1 MDENENNDKGFE
13 QKADEKKETEEP
25 IDYKQKIDELDSLL
39 EKERQKSLR
48 LLADYQNLE
57 KQIIDRINSRGD
69 KIILDFLTVYEDFIR
84 TKDAYEKEG
93 GNVDNLNGI
102 IKNMESILG
111 NYDVKPIETGGKKF
125 DPKLHEV
132 VQEIENND
140 HEEGTIVKEIAKG
153 YIIRDEVIKYS
164 KVCVSKK
171 LTIKYSKWLDT
182 ESTKGEQMQN
192 EYFKLTSKKNFSE

>member
-1 MDENENNDKGFE
+1 MAENENNDKGFE
-13 QKADEKKETEEP
+13 QEADEKKETEEP

-84 TKDAYEKEG
+84 TKNAYEKEG

-111 NYDVKPIETGGKKF
+111 NYDVKPIGTEGKKF

-132 VQEIENND
+132 VQEIEDGN

-153 YIIRDEVIKYS
+153 YIIRGEVMKYS

-171 LTIKYSKWLDT
+171 IIK
-182 ESTKGEQMQN
+182 E
-192 EYFKLTSKKNFSE
+192 

>member
-1 MDENENNDKGFE
+1 MAENENNAKSFRQE
-13 QKADEKKETEEP
+13 ADDKKEADGKKEAAVSESVDA
-25 IDYKQKIDELDSLL
+25 IL

-57 KQIIDRINSRGD
+57 NQIIDRVNSRGD

-84 TKDAYEKEG
+84 AKDAYEKEG
-93 GNVDNLNGI
+93 ENVDNLNGI

-111 NYDVKPIETGGKKF
+111 NYDVKPIETEGRKF

-132 VQEIENND
+132 VQEIEDND

-153 YIIRDEVIKYS
+153 YIIRGEVMKYS

-171 LTIKYSKWLDT
+171 IIK
-182 ESTKGEQMQN
+182 E
-192 EYFKLTSKKNFSE
+192 

>member
-1 MDENENNDKGFE
+1 MTE
-13 QKADEKKETEEP
+13 DEKRDLSDWDPPGETRCWVCKEKFLQHKLIAPHIIEKHPEEVNEAYVASM
-25 IDYKQKIDELDSLL
+25 DAFNELKLGL
-39 EKERQKSLR
+39 EKEREKSLR
-48 LLADYQNLE
+48 LQADYQNLE
-57 KQIIDRINSRGD
+57 KQTIGRINTSGD

-93 GNVDNLNGI
+93 GNVDNLNSI

-111 NYDVKPIETGGKKF
+111 NYNVKPIEAEGKKF

-132 VQEIENND
+132 VQEIEDND

-153 YIIRDEVIKYS
+153 YIIRDEVMKYS

-171 LTIKYSKWLDT
+171 IIK
-182 ESTKGEQMQN
+182 
-192 EYFKLTSKKNFSE
+192 

>member
-1 MDENENNDKGFE
+1 MAENEKNDEMSHHITDDKIE
-13 QKADEKKETEEP
+13 TKESQP
-25 IDYKQKIDELDSLL
+25 VDYKQKIDELDTLL

-57 KQIIDRINSRGD
+57 KQIIDRINSHGD
-69 KIILDFLTVYEDFIR
+69 KIILNFLTVYEDFIR
-84 TKDAYEKEG
+84 TKNVYEKDG

-111 NYDVKPIETGGKKF
+111 SYDVKPIETEGRKF

-132 VQEIENND
+132 VQEIEDDN

-153 YIIRDEVIKYS
+153 YIIRNKVMKYS

-171 LTIKYSKWLDT
+171 LIK
-182 ESTKGEQMQN
+182 E
-192 EYFKLTSKKNFSE
+192 